1 MVQFKSWEQYDETHN
16 ESRRLILVGDALT
29 RHYFIKHNKLN
40 PAFELDYE
48 EMCESLS
55 SLVEEKIDILVSY
68 ITPFDICRVI
78 LKLEQHKIKDGS
90 FAYIYHKFDIKT
102 GSFCDCDRKVFLNG
116 SLVYNGDYNFY
127 RRGLNIEMLSED
139 DFVLLKTAFKDA
151 SLTKNELSTIKSDN
165 CNVTIKEG
173 RAIRINSIDDLSIK
187 RDNNDNTK
195 YVYLLGGCVW
205 SSNYSTHFNKI
216 KQILQRNLDTKNS
229 GKYVVEHISNVGCNE
244 KVLLS
249 LKNAKLHTG
258 GVVFIG
264 NITKPEI
271 ILAACRICEAQ
282 KCKAI
287 VYLFPNILA
296 RRCPSEYERRIID
309 QGWGTDV
316 SELQEQLASHS
327 ALMDELG
334 FLGIDAYEPPTSFF
348 ESENT
353 LLLDFSGVHLGDWA
367 NEIIAKHMTD
377 IIVDDEKIPTRFGK
391 TIEITESLIS
401 DIIPGIN
408 FYLARLDSI
417 RKENNYVNSGAIV
430 MACNPFTNG
439 HKYLIEYASSRVEHL
454 YVLVVQEDCLDF
466 TFEERLSLVR
476 KNTTYLKNVT
486 VIPGGEFVISNITFG
501 DYFSRAARKDEDSR
515 PDATLDLLI
524 FASVIAPSLN
534 VNTRFVGSE
543 PLCSVTRSYN
553 EQMKSL
559 LPKYGCNVVEVPRL
573 TLDGKIISASFVRKL
588 ISERK
593 FSAIRPLVPQPTF
606 DCIKMKYHLYN
617 EDTL

>member
-1 MVQFKSWEQYDETHN
+1 MVQFKSWEQFDEIHN
-16 ESRRLILVGDALT
+16 ESRRLILIGYALT

-40 PAFELDYE
+40 PDFELDNE

-55 SLVEEKIDILVSY
+55 LFSEKESDILVSY
-68 ITPFDICRVI
+68 IAPFDICRVI
-78 LKLEQHKIKDGS
+78 LKLEQYKIKDGS
-90 FAYIYHKFDIKT
+90 IAYIYHKFDIKT
-102 GSFCDCDRKVFLNG
+102 GSYCDCYRKVFLNG
-116 SLVYNGDYNFY
+116 CLVYNGDYNFY
-127 RRGLNIEMLSED
+127 RRGLNIELLSEE
-139 DFVLLKTAFKDA
+139 DFVFLKTAFKDA
-151 SLTKNELSTIKSDN
+151 SLTKNELITIKNDN

-173 RAIRINSIDDLSIK
+173 RAIRINSIEDLSAK
-187 RDNNDNTK
+187 RDNNDTK
-195 YVYLLGGCVW
+195 YIYLLGGCVW
-205 SSNYSTHFNKI
+205 SSNYSTRSNKI
-216 KQILQRNLDTKNS
+216 KQILQLSLDTRTS
-229 GKYVVEHISNVGCNE
+229 SKYVVEHISNVGTNE

-249 LKNAKLHTG
+249 LKQAKLQSG

-264 NITKPEI
+264 NITKPEV

-282 KCKAI
+282 RCKPI

-296 RRCPSEYERRIID
+296 RKHPSEYERRIID
-309 QGWGTDV
+309 RGWGTDV
-316 SELQEQLASHS
+316 SELQEQLTSHS
-327 ALMDELG
+327 ALLDELG

-367 NEIIAKHMTD
+367 NEIIANHMAD
-377 IIVDDEKIPTRFGK
+377 IIIDDEKSPTRFGK
-391 TIEITESLIS
+391 TIEITKSLLS
-401 DIIPGIN
+401 DVIPGIN
-408 FYLARLDSI
+408 FYMARLESI
-417 RKENNYVNSGAIV
+417 RKKNKHINNGAIV

-476 KNTTYLKNVT
+476 KNTMYLNNVT
-486 VIPGGEFVISNITFG
+486 VVPGGEFVISNITFG
-501 DYFSRAARKDEDSR
+501 DYFSRAARRDEDSR

-534 VNTRFVGSE
+534 INTRFVGSE

-559 LPKYGCNVVEVPRL
+559 LPQYGCNVVEVPRL
-573 TLDGKIISASFVRKL
+573 TLGGKIISASFVRKL
-588 ISERK
+588 ISERN